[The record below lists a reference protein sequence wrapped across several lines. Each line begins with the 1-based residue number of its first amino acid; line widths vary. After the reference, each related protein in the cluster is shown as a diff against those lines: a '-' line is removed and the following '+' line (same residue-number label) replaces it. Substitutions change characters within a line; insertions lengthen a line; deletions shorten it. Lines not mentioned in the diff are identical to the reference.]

1 MYKSTPLHYTPVG
14 CVSESCLGTPA
25 LCVVDFFTPATT
37 GEDTD
42 TDDTNCKEERGE
54 EGGDVSFLLLT
65 LAASRTRVL
74 VSVFSPAGE
83 VCNETPRGAQRGHN
97 CFLCWPRAGA
107 FDLRKARMR
116 PTA

>member
-1 MYKSTPLHYTPVG
+1 MG
-14 CVSESCLGTPA
+14 
-25 LCVVDFFTPATT
+25 FFTPATT

-65 LAASRTRVL
+65 LDASRTRVL

-83 VCNETPRGAQRGHN
+83 VCNGTPRGTSVGTTAFFAGHG
-97 CFLCWPRAGA
+97 LAPS
-107 FDLRKARMR
+107 
-116 PTA
+116 T